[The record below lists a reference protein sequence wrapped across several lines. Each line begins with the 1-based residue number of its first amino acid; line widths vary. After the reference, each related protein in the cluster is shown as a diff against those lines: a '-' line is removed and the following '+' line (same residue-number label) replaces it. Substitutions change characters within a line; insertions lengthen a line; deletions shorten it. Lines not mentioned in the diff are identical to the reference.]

1 VLADSKDNN
10 TKKGNHMNQDQAKG
24 KWDQITGR
32 AKEAW
37 GVLTDDDFK
46 RAEGSIEK
54 LYGVIQE
61 KVGDTKEAIRT
72 KLGHLNAESKKGAC
86 CG

>member
-1 VLADSKDNN
+1 
-10 TKKGNHMNQDQAKG
+10 MNQEQTEG
-24 KWDQITGR
+24 KWDQIKGR

-46 RAEGSIEK
+46 KAEGSLEK

-61 KVGDTKEAIRT
+61 KVGDTREAIRA
-72 KLGHLNAESKKGAC
+72 KLDRLHAKSKKGSC
-86 CG
+86 CGTGK

>member
-1 VLADSKDNN
+1 MDSKDND

-72 KLGHLNAESKKGAC
+72 KLDHLNAESKKGAC

>member
-1 VLADSKDNN
+1 V
-10 TKKGNHMNQDQAKG
+10 
-24 KWDQITGR
+24 
-32 AKEAW
+32 
-37 GVLTDDDFK
+37 
-46 RAEGSIEK
+46 EK

-72 KLGHLNAESKKGAC
+72 KLDKLHAQSKMGSC

>member
-1 VLADSKDNN
+1 
-10 TKKGNHMNQDQAKG
+10 MNQDQVKG
-24 KWDQITGR
+24 KWEQVKGR

-46 RAEGSIEK
+46 RAEGSVEK

-61 KVGDTKEAIRT
+61 KVGDTKESIRA
-72 KLGHLNAESKKGAC
+72 KLDNLHAESKKGSC

>member
-1 VLADSKDNN
+1 
-10 TKKGNHMNQDQAKG
+10 MNQDQVKG
-24 KWDQITGR
+24 KWEQVKGR

-46 RAEGSIEK
+46 RAEGSVEK

-61 KVGDTKEAIRT
+61 KVGDTKEAIRA
-72 KLGHLNAESKKGAC
+72 KLDNLHAESKKGPC

>member
-1 VLADSKDNN
+1 
-10 TKKGNHMNQDQAKG
+10 MNQDQASG
-24 KWDQITGR
+24 KWEQLKGR

-37 GVLTDDDFK
+37 GALTDDDFK
-46 RAEGSIEK
+46 RAEGSAEK

-61 KVGDTKEAIRT
+61 KVGDTKESIRN
-72 KLGHLNAESKKGAC
+72 KLAKLEAEAKKGSC

>member
-1 VLADSKDNN
+1 VDRKDND

-72 KLGHLNAESKKGAC
+72 KLDHLHAESKKGAC